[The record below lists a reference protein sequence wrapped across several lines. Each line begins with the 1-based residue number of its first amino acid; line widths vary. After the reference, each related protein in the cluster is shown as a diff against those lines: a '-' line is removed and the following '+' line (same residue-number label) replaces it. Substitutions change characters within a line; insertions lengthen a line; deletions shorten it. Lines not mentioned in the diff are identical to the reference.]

1 MGNNLLKKIAKK
13 RKDDFMESEEIKWE
27 ERSEKYEM
35 ESLYNIENN
44 DELIRLEMNTIEYPL
59 FSKNRKI
66 KKNTIVKYEF
76 NNKKHQFLKI
86 EPVVHNK
93 IPGELEEKI
102 FFALMKIYKKNGHNE
117 TIYTDFTTLIQE
129 MRINSSGRN
138 KNLVRVGLKNLGGTT
153 YEFNN
158 LFYSNENKGIL
169 NTNLRT
175 TMFSILIITL
185 EEAKEITNLEI
196 LKHFRNSKIKE
207 IIQIKFSQH
216 FFENIIRKGYLYFD
230 RQDLLQIE
238 NPVSRTLFMMLTKW
252 RNKELYIKRHSR
264 FLASRIPLS
273 WKKTNISKTLQTI
286 EQAFEDLKEKKV
298 IKKFRFNSSDGRD
311 HSYYEIWFDE
321 LHNKKYNSETIPLV
335 LHGEIENYE
344 ITSEISEKLENE
356 EEYMFIVESNIT
368 KQTRELLALLPEK
381 AKTLTT
387 MEGKVEKAIK
397 KHGYHYT
404 KEAVLYT
411 KANAKS
417 SFGKYFD
424 GTIAKNWHEEF
435 MNTKK
440 EQQDKEELAKEKKAK
455 LESKQLEIKLQE
467 SQDQKNKEAMKAKY
481 LSLPEEEQSK
491 IEKIVYTDYITKAGG
506 NTTKMV
512 KSSFERAKLALIAKY
527 LEEINYF
534 SGKKMVIESQLVVKS
549 NEPQTMS
556 QPEQI
561 QIEPIVEF
569 GEKRRDVDSLL
580 GELSGNVTVEGTKDN
595 LALNRD
601 LVRTENLVVEK
612 SEPVKVVIEENIVEK
627 TLDNKRISELLKEK
641 TKVMSIVYGFDEEQ
655 ELK

>member
-1 MGNNLLKKIAKK
+1 MENNLLKKIAKK

-44 DELIRLEMNTIEYPL
+44 NELIRLEMNTIEYPL

-138 KNLVRVGLKNLGGTT
+138 KNLVKVGLKNLGGTT

-298 IKKFRFNSSDGRD
+298 IKKFRFNSNDGRD

-387 MEGKVEKAIK
+387 MEKKVEKAIK
-397 KHGYHYT
+397 KYGYDYT
-404 KEAVLYT
+404 RGAVLYT
-411 KANAKS
+411 NTNAKS

-424 GTIAKNWHEEF
+424 GTIAQNWHEEF
-435 MNTKK
+435 MNAQK
-440 EQQDKEELAKEKKAK
+440 EQLDKEELAKEKKAK
-455 LESKQLEIKLQE
+455 LESKQLEIK
-467 SQDQKNKEAMKAKY
+467 
-481 LSLPEEEQSK
+481 
-491 IEKIVYTDYITKAGG
+491 
-506 NTTKMV
+506 
-512 KSSFERAKLALIAKY
+512 
-527 LEEINYF
+527 
-534 SGKKMVIESQLVVKS
+534 
-549 NEPQTMS
+549 
-556 QPEQI
+556 
-561 QIEPIVEF
+561 
-569 GEKRRDVDSLL
+569 
-580 GELSGNVTVEGTKDN
+580 
-595 LALNRD
+595 
-601 LVRTENLVVEK
+601 
-612 SEPVKVVIEENIVEK
+612 
-627 TLDNKRISELLKEK
+627 
-641 TKVMSIVYGFDEEQ
+641 
-655 ELK
+655 